1 MCEVFASLLNWN
13 LWIRAVW
20 LKPNSK
26 RFLALLLSIGAGL
39 LVMPPAAMASSMLS
53 RGMGYYNRGE
63 YRRAK
68 RCFEFYVKSNPRS
81 WKAHYSLARA
91 YVGLDDFAMAKQE
104 FLRALRLNPDESTRN
119 AINLSLSVLAR
130 KLQDHEQ
137 LAQKTETEKHA
148 SADQAAQVQ
157 NEEQKQ
163 EEAEKD
169 KEEKKEPE
177 KQLAFKDRLVVVEP
191 VLDHPPVRE
200 ITISTVK
207 NLMTSLPANIYTV
220 LSQAGATVN
229 LAPNITDRWPE
240 MLDTRMSGESAHLAD
255 AAARTYGRDIYIYE
269 RPIVPGS
276 KRLSDEP
283 FSMDGVT
290 NVFYHELGHALDD
303 CSGLYSGTDEVLKIH
318 RSDVAKM
325 TVETRKA
332 LEYYARDGSK
342 GASEA
347 CAEVFAGLMGARGK
361 DTEDV
366 ANNFPAL
373 RQWMAKRWRLGRR

>member
-1 MCEVFASLLNWN
+1 
-13 LWIRAVW
+13 
-20 LKPNSK
+20 
-26 RFLALLLSIGAGL
+26 
-39 LVMPPAAMASSMLS
+39 MLS

-91 YVGLDDFAMAKQE
+91 YVGLDDFTMAKQE
-104 FLRALRLNPDESTRN
+104 FLRALKLDPDESTRS

-130 KLQDHEQ
+130 KLGDQER
-137 LAQKTETEKHA
+137 LASKTETEKLDSATSGKSSANSA
-148 SADQAAQVQ
+148 SDS
-157 NEEQKQ
+157 EETD
-163 EEAEKD
+163 EP
-169 KEEKKEPE
+169 EKKEPE
-177 KQLAFKDRLVVVEP
+177 KKLAFRDRLVVVEP
-191 VLDHPPVRE
+191 VLDHPPVRQ

-207 NLMTSLPANIYTV
+207 NLMSSLPANIYTV
-220 LSQAGATVN
+220 LSQGGATVN

-240 MLDTRMSGESAHLAD
+240 MLDTRMSDQSAHLAD
-255 AAARTYGRDIYIYE
+255 AAARTYERDIYIYE

-283 FSMDGVT
+283 FTMEGVT

-303 CSGLYSGTDEVLKIH
+303 CSGIYSGTDEVLRIH

-332 LEYYARDGSK
+332 LEYYSRDGEA

-373 RQWMAKRWRLGRR
+373 RQWMAKRWRLGRH

>member
-1 MCEVFASLLNWN
+1 M
-13 LWIRAVW
+13 
-20 LKPNSK
+20 KPN
-26 RFLALLLSIGAGL
+26 RNRYLALLLSIATGL

-68 RCFEFYVKSNPRS
+68 RCFEFYVKSNPGS

-104 FLRALRLNPDESTRN
+104 FLRALRLNPDEATRS

-130 KLQDHEQ
+130 KLRDQEQ
-137 LAQKTETEKHA
+137 LAQKAETEKLA
-148 SADQAAQVQ
+148 SAAPAGQQQDG
-157 NEEQKQ
+157 EQTPG
-163 EEAEKD
+163 EGEKSEKGEKN

-177 KQLAFKDRLVVVEP
+177 KQLAFKDRLVIVEP
-191 VLDHPPVRE
+191 VLDHPPVRQ
-200 ITISTVK
+200 ITISTVR
-207 NLMTSLPANIYTV
+207 NLMSSLPANIYTV
-220 LSQAGATVN
+220 LSQGGATVN

-240 MLDTRMSGESAHLAD
+240 MLDTQMSAQSAHLAD
-255 AAARTYGRDIYIYE
+255 AAARTYDHDIYIYE

-283 FSMDGVT
+283 FTMEGVT

-303 CSGLYSGTDEVLKIH
+303 CSGLYSGTDEVLRIH

-325 TVETRKA
+325 TVDTRKA
-332 LEYYARDGSK
+332 LEYYTQDGAK

-347 CAEVFAGLMGARGK
+347 CAEVFAGLMGAQGK
-361 DTEDV
+361 DTENV

-373 RQWMAKRWRLGRR
+373 RQWMARRWRLGRR

>member
-1 MCEVFASLLNWN
+1 ME
-13 LWIRAVW
+13 
-20 LKPNSK
+20 PNSK
-26 RFLALLLSIGAGL
+26 RHLALFLSIGAGL

-104 FLRALRLNPDESTRN
+104 FLRALRLNPDEATRS

-130 KLQDHEQ
+130 KLRDQEQ
-137 LAQKTETEKHA
+137 LARKAETEKLA
-148 SADQAAQVQ
+148 SAAPAAQEQ
-157 NEEQKQ
+157 DEEQKQ
-163 EEAEKD
+163 EEAEKGEND
-169 KEEKKEPE
+169 KEEKKE
-177 KQLAFKDRLVVVEP
+177 KQLAFRDRLVVVEP
-191 VLDHPPVRE
+191 VLDHPPVRQ

-207 NLMTSLPANIYTV
+207 NLMSSLPANIYTV
-220 LSQAGATVN
+220 LSQGGATVN

-240 MLDTRMSGESAHLAD
+240 MLDTQMSAESAHLAD
-255 AAARTYGRDIYIYE
+255 AAARTYDHDIYIYE

-283 FSMDGVT
+283 FTMEGVT

-303 CSGLYSGTDEVLKIH
+303 CSGLYSGSDEVLRIH

-332 LEYYARDGSK
+332 LEYYTQDGPK

-373 RQWMAKRWRLGRR
+373 RQWMSKRWRLGRR